1 MATTTILTGKTLT
14 KSSTHTPPDM
24 GILGFGGDYYIT
36 LGLYNATVLGG
47 GVVPTEGLLAN
58 TLLSGKVLTKPE

>member
-14 KSSTHTPPDM
+14 KSAVSTLPNL

-36 LGLYNATVLGG
+36 LGLYSTPALSGTPLS
-47 GVVPTEGLLAN
+47 TDGLLAN
-58 TLLSGKVLTKPE
+58 TILTGKLLTKPE

>member
-14 KSSTHTPPDM
+14 KSSTHTPPNM
-24 GILGFGGDYYIT
+24 GILGLGGDYYIT
-36 LGLYNATVLGG
+36 LGLYNVTSLGG
-47 GVVPTEGLLAN
+47 AVPTEGLLAN

>member
-36 LGLYNATVLGG
+36 LGLYNTTALGG
-47 GVVPTEGLLAN
+47 ATPTAGLLAN